1 MKLKVLVI
9 DDENSILKTFRMRLS
24 KWGHEIFLASDGAAG
39 LKILSEENCQV
50 VITDLK
56 MPGISGSE
64 LVGYLRRDH
73 PEVEII
79 VITGF
84 ASVESAVEM
93 MKAGVYDFLVKPLNF
108 NHVKIILDKIMERI
122 ALKTENLQLKECVS
136 DLQTEIEERYR
147 IGNLVG
153 KSEAIRS
160 VFKMIQKVAPLDST
174 IMIYGDT
181 GTGKEVVAKAIHH
194 NSLRKQAPLVTVDCG
209 TLAETLLESELFGHE
224 KGAFT
229 GAQETKKGRFEQADG
244 GTIFLDEVEN
254 ASHSVQ
260 KRLLRVIDEK
270 SFHRVGGKTPIKV
283 DVRIIAAANQ
293 NLFSLVKEGKFRRD
307 LYYRLNVVPIHM
319 PLLKDRKNDVPLL
332 ARFFMDKFAKSMAV
346 EPFEISNQA
355 MQQLMDYSWPG
366 NVRELLNVIER
377 TAIMTSGLVI
387 KKFYINVEDES
398 LDNINGPALN
408 LDFPLKEQIEAL
420 EKDYLILALEEYRG
434 RLKKVVE
441 RSGLNTRTLY
451 RKMRRYGLDKKNF

>member
-1 MKLKVLVI
+1 MKLRVLVI
-9 DDENSILKTFRMRLS
+9 DDENSILRTFRMRLS
-24 KWGHEIFLASDGAAG
+24 KWGHEVFLADRGAAG
-39 LKILSEENCQV
+39 LKILSEEDFQV

-56 MPGISGSE
+56 MPGISGQE
-64 LVGYLRRDH
+64 IVAHVRRDH
-73 PEVEII
+73 PEVEIV

-108 NHVKIILDKIMERI
+108 NYVKIILDKIMERI
-122 ALKTENLQLKECVS
+122 ALKAENLQLKECVS
-136 DLQTEIEERYR
+136 DLQTEIEERYK

-160 VFKMIQKVAPLDST
+160 VFKMIKKVSPLDST

-194 NSLRKQAPLVTVDCG
+194 NSLRKQGPLVTVDCG
-209 TLAETLLESELFGHE
+209 ALAETLLESELFGHE

-229 GAQETKKGRFEQADG
+229 GAQETKKGRFEQADE

-254 ASHSVQ
+254 ASQSVQ

-270 SFHRVGGKTPIKV
+270 SFHRVGGNTAINV
-283 DVRIIAAANQ
+283 NVRIIAAANQ
-293 NLFSLVKEGKFRRD
+293 NLLSLVKEGKFRRD

-319 PLLKDRKNDVPLL
+319 PLLKNRKDDVPLL
-332 ARFFMDKFAKSMAV
+332 ARFFLDKFTKSMAV
-346 EPFEISNQA
+346 ESFEISNQA
-355 MQQLMDYSWPG
+355 MQQLIDYSWPG

-377 TAIMTSGLVI
+377 TAIMTSGSNI
-387 KKFYINVEDES
+387 KKFYITVEDES
-398 LDNINGPALN
+398 PDDVDVPALN
-408 LDFPLKEQIEAL
+408 LALPLKIQIEAL
-420 EKDYLILALEEYRG
+420 EKNYLVLALEEYHG

-441 RSGLNTRTLY
+441 CSGLNPRTLY
-451 RKMRRYGLDKKNF
+451 RKMKSYGLDKKKF

>member
-1 MKLKVLVI
+1 M
-9 DDENSILKTFRMRLS
+9 
-24 KWGHEIFLASDGAAG
+24 
-39 LKILSEENCQV
+39 
-50 VITDLK
+50 
-56 MPGISGSE
+56 
-64 LVGYLRRDH
+64 
-73 PEVEII
+73 
-79 VITGF
+79 
-84 ASVESAVEM
+84 
-93 MKAGVYDFLVKPLNF
+93 
-108 NHVKIILDKIMERI
+108 
-122 ALKTENLQLKECVS
+122 
-136 DLQTEIEERYR
+136 
-147 IGNLVG
+147 
-153 KSEAIRS
+153 
-160 VFKMIQKVAPLDST
+160 
-174 IMIYGDT
+174 
-181 GTGKEVVAKAIHH
+181 
-194 NSLRKQAPLVTVDCG
+194 
-209 TLAETLLESELFGHE
+209 AETLLESELFGHE

-332 ARFFMDKFAKSMAV
+332 TRFFIDRFAKSMAV

-377 TAIMTSGLVI
+377 TAIMTSGLII
-387 KKFYINVEDES
+387 KKFYINAEDES
-398 LDNINGPALN
+398 LDNINGPALS

-441 RSGLNTRTLY
+441 HSGLNPRTLY
-451 RKMRRYGLDKKNF
+451 RKMKRYGLDKKNF

>member
-1 MKLKVLVI
+1 MKLRVLVI
-9 DDENSILKTFRMRLS
+9 DDENSILRTFRMRLS
-24 KWGHEIFLASDGAAG
+24 KWGHEVFLASSGAAG

-64 LVGYLRRDH
+64 IVEHVSKDH
-73 PEVEII
+73 PEIEIV

-84 ASVESAVEM
+84 ASVESAVKM

-108 NHVKIILDKIMERI
+108 SYVKIVLDKITERLS
-122 ALKTENLQLKECVS
+122 LKAENLKLNESVN
-136 DLQTEIEERYR
+136 DLQSEIAERYK

-153 KSEAIRS
+153 KSQEIRS
-160 VFKMIQKVAPLDST
+160 VFKMIRKVAPLDST

-194 NSLRKQAPLVTVDCG
+194 SSCRRRGPMVTVDCG
-209 TLAETLLESELFGHE
+209 TLTETLLESELFGHE

-229 GAQETKKGRFEQADG
+229 GARETKKGRFEQADG

-270 SFHRVGGKTPIKV
+270 AFHRVGGKSLIKV
-283 DVRIIAAANQ
+283 DVRIVAAANQ
-293 NLFSLVKEGKFRRD
+293 NLVALVKNGKFRRD

-319 PLLKDRKNDVPLL
+319 PLLKNRKEDVPLL
-332 ARFFMDKFAKSMAV
+332 ARFFIDRFAKSMDV
-346 EPFEISNQA
+346 EPFEISSRA
-355 MQQLMDYSWPG
+355 MQQLTDYSWPG
-366 NVRELLNVIER
+366 NVRELLNVVER
-377 TAIMTSGLVI
+377 TSIMTSGRSI
-387 KKFYINVEDES
+387 KKFYIDAEDES
-398 LDNINGPALN
+398 FDNFDRPALH
-408 LDFPLKEQIEAL
+408 LDPPLKEQIEGF
-420 EKDYLILALEEYRG
+420 EKEYIMLALKEYNG

-441 RSGLNTRTLY
+441 RSGLNSRTLY
-451 RKMRRYGLDKKNF
+451 RKMKRYDLDKKQF